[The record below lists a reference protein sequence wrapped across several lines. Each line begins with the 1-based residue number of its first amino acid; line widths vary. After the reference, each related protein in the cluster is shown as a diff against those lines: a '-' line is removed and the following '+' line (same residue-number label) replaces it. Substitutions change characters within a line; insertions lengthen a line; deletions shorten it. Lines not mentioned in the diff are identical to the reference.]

1 MKAYRTAKAYRGL
14 NIACF
19 AGLAVVIMLTKPA
32 VASENRASVVAL
44 GILFWLLL
52 ILGIVMGLSAAKTV
66 RREME
71 RRGRGQQ
78 WTSIRIGLTSFF
90 QSREGLIC
98 DILLILCV
106 VGIVTLRFTMLKYRF
121 ISYAL
126 LGAFPLLLD
135 LHCYF
140 NGRTFCYIETIREER
155 LGRHE
160 KH

>member
-19 AGLAVVIMLTKPA
+19 AGLAVVIMFTYLTTKTESRTP
-32 VASENRASVVAL
+32 VVAL
-44 GILFWLLL
+44 GALFWLLL

-90 QSREGLIC
+90 QSMPAMIC

-106 VGIVTLRFTMLKYRF
+106 ILIVVAQLTMLKYRF
-121 ISYAL
+121 ISYVF
-126 LGAFPLLLD
+126 LGALPLLVD

-155 LGRHE
+155 SGRHE